1 MHITISQEDVIQS
14 FEEISQKKL
23 AKYKKILY
31 NKVNWIDTKIIKKC
45 LQRRRFKKMSTPQH
59 LSLYIENGEI
69 ANNLQLRKLQ
79 MYVKMVA
86 YWIEEY
92 PTILSYSMKNKFI
105 EACRSIKRCIFRVL
119 RYKKMPRSTKISL
132 DLENDVKQSNI
143 DFREEMLGEQ

>member
-1 MHITISQEDVIQS
+1 
-14 FEEISQKKL
+14 
-23 AKYKKILY
+23 
-31 NKVNWIDTKIIKKC
+31 
-45 LQRRRFKKMSTPQH
+45 MSTPQH

-132 DLENDVKQSNI
+132 DLENDVK
-143 DFREEMLGEQ
+143 